1 MNTKPVRSVN
11 MTVSTFKIPGRQ
23 GLQCDFKLVI
33 RGASLD
39 ESRQIA
45 AQAIGKAR
53 GASVQDSP
61 EQPGA
66 VEVFNLSANS
76 IADNVLGNAA
86 LILAGLGESA
96 PAQPAPAVQ
105 SDPL

>member
-1 MNTKPVRSVN
+1 
-11 MTVSTFKIPGRQ
+11 
-23 GLQCDFKLVI
+23 
-33 RGASLD
+33 
-39 ESRQIA
+39 
-45 AQAIGKAR
+45 
-53 GASVQDSP
+53 
-61 EQPGA
+61 
-66 VEVFNLSANS
+66 VEVFNLSAYS